1 MLTPIRW
8 KAKAASSASSS
19 LVYLREGINDAWVDI
34 HNLQVPG
41 GVPEDGGRA
50 SLPAPSRRN
59 ISTGESREP
68 GTCELCMWCFTGGA
82 YTSDEVS
89 QVSVLINYQNH
100 NISDC
105 LSQNWIESNRIGDQ
119 INNRKQWWY
128 PALVFQTLFIYWTLP
143 AQPSPGFTEKGPK
156 KRTYPASLLSES
168 TLLMSDVRGEW
179 PHY

>member
-1 MLTPIRW
+1 MWMPKLMW
-8 KAKAASSASSS
+8 KKCKIESVWTKCMEVYGSKHWLCIFSPSKGKPSAEE
-19 LVYLREGINDAWVDI
+19 L
-34 HNLQVPG
+34 
-41 GVPEDGGRA
+41 
-50 SLPAPSRRN
+50 
-59 ISTGESREP
+59 REP

-105 LSQNWIESNRIGDQ
+105 LSQNWIESNQIGDQ

-128 PALVFQTLFIYWTLP
+128 PVLVFQTLFIYWTLP

>member
-1 MLTPIRW
+1 MKSQSSQFCFFFFGLSQRRYQWCLSGHTQLT
-8 KAKAASSASSS
+8 SSRRGA
-19 LVYLREGINDAWVDI
+19 
-34 HNLQVPG
+34 
-41 GVPEDGGRA
+41 GGRGPCLTA
-50 SLPAPSRRN
+50 CPFSEKHFYRRVERARN
-59 ISTGESREP
+59 
-68 GTCELCMWCFTGGA
+68 LWVVYVVFFTGGA

-143 AQPSPGFTEKGPK
+143 AQPSPGFTEKGLK